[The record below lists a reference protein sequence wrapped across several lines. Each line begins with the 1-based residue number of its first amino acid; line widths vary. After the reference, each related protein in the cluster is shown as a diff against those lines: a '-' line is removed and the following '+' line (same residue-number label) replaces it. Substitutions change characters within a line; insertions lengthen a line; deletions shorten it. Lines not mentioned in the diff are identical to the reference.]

1 VVRALDERGD
11 PIPDYHLQLVTRD
24 ENPLRET
31 AAFETEVHAYQTDP
45 SFRCF
50 HLDLRR
56 LRRIDRGRLRVRV
69 LASSGS
75 TLVTYTGFGS
85 EKLTAAGAQADGKW
99 DAQLDMGRVLGDE
112 RVKLFYP
119 LTTTM
124 LELRLDR
131 EPLPL
136 GPRTLPAI
144 FRFVDLDALPPPP
157 PPPPVDPDRIQ
168 AP

>member
-1 VVRALDERGD
+1 MVRALDERGD
-11 PIPDYHLQLVTRD
+11 PIADYHLQLMTRD
-24 ENPLRET
+24 DNPLRET
-31 AAFETEVHAYQTDP
+31 AAFATDVHAYRTDP

-75 TLVTYTGFGS
+75 TLVTYTGVGS
-85 EKLTAAGAQADGKW
+85 EKVTAAGAQADGKW
-99 DAQLDMGRVLGDE
+99 DAQLDVGHVLGDE

-136 GPRTLPAI
+136 GARTPPAI
-144 FRFVDLDALPPPP
+144 FRFVDLDAAPPPAP
-157 PPPPVDPDRIQ
+157 PPRVDPDRIE

>member
-1 VVRALDERGD
+1 
-11 PIPDYHLQLVTRD
+11 
-24 ENPLRET
+24 
-31 AAFETEVHAYQTDP
+31 
-45 SFRCF
+45 
-50 HLDLRR
+50 
-56 LRRIDRGRLRVRV
+56 VRV

-85 EKLTAAGAQADGKW
+85 EKITASGAEADGKW
-99 DAQLDMGRVLGDE
+99 DAQLDMAHVLGDE

-124 LELRLDR
+124 IELRLDR

-136 GPRTLPAI
+136 GARTPPAI
-144 FRFVDLDALPPPP
+144 FRFVDLDAPPPP
-157 PPPPVDPDRIQ
+157 APPPRVDPDRIE